1 MQKNLYTLIKFFY
14 FFLLN
19 ELLELKNLIFFLEIL
34 SKPKK
39 NKIKNIKNNDKKLA
53 VFKSSKINQEL
64 YIPVVYVE
72 TPKKETVPKSDSV
85 SIATRLSPI
94 KIAGL
99 AVGII
104 IFKKVSIL
112 LNPRLLPTSIKS
124 LD

>member
-1 MQKNLYTLIKFFY
+1 M
-14 FFLLN
+14 
-19 ELLELKNLIFFLEIL
+19 IFFLEIL

-112 LNPRLLPTSIKS
+112 LNPRLFPTSIKS